1 MRRTWLNSSPAAPA
15 VQPAAI
21 SAMIPEERDAWRER
35 MAAFLVD
42 LRQNAATYL
51 TEEEIRVLTVRHLLA
66 EIGLAADQPITE
78 S

>member
-1 MRRTWLNSSPAAPA
+1 
-15 VQPAAI
+15 
-21 SAMIPEERDAWRER
+21 MIPEERDAWRER